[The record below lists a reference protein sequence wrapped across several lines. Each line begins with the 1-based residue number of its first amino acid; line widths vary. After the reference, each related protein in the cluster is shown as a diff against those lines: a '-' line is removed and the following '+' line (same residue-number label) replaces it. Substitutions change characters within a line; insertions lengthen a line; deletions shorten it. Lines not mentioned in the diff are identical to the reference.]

1 MDDLEEYDNDNN
13 ETKFIEKLKVS
24 SREYMMEIIYNSIV
38 KEKMGALK
46 HEAPLEDKIEGVQT
60 VLNFFKERE
69 EYEKCI
75 ELKKII
81 DKLTCS

>member
-1 MDDLEEYDNDNN
+1 
-13 ETKFIEKLKVS
+13 
-24 SREYMMEIIYNSIV
+24 
-38 KEKMGALK
+38 MGALK

>member
-1 MDDLEEYDNDNN
+1 MDDLEEYEYDNSKT
-13 ETKFIEKLKVS
+13 EFIKKLQTS
-24 SREYMMEIIYNSIV
+24 SREYMMEAIYNSIV

-75 ELKKII
+75 ELKKILE
-81 DKLTCS
+81 KLTCS